1 MQFAQRER
9 STSCDVLKIRHVT
22 SIKTLIANGLI
33 TCVKNYQT
41 RLVQSTR
48 VKKGQFSHIRK
59 ADTQNRVV
67 CNNVF
72 QFA

>member
-22 SIKTLIANGLI
+22 SIKTLIAKGLI

-48 VKKGQFSHIRK
+48 VKKG
-59 ADTQNRVV
+59 
-67 CNNVF
+67 
-72 QFA
+72 